1 MFTVLA
7 AESNARERGSR
18 QVRVS
23 ACEGV
28 QRVHR
33 VSAAESNACER
44 GSRQVK
50 VSACEGVQRAH
61 SVGC

>member
-1 MFTVLA
+1 MLT
-7 AESNARERGSR
+7 
-18 QVRVS
+18 
-23 ACEGV
+23 
-28 QRVHR
+28 